1 MSERR
6 VGIIGTGFMGEVHT
20 AAWRAI
26 GSAPSAV
33 LARSTTLRPAY
44 LGNLEVDIY
53 DDLQEFLAAVDI
65 VDICAP
71 THLHAEFALAVAAAG
86 KPAICEKPLSLSVD
100 EGLEVIRA
108 FERAGV
114 HLHVGHI
121 LRYSPEYT
129 AARQAVEAGRI
140 GEPAVLRL
148 SRLSFA
154 PERGQASWFQDDS
167 KSGGIAFDLMIHDL
181 DYARWIAGEV
191 VSVFAKSAPKSRGH
205 AIAILKHAGGAIT
218 HIESSWSSPAP
229 EFRTSFE
236 IAGEHG
242 ILGFSSGETTPLTL
256 RLHEERNDSSTGLG
270 DMSLAAN
277 PFELELQNFLEVV
290 DGTAHPAITPRDA
303 LAAVQL
309 AAAVRQSARTGQPVR
324 IESIGK
330 GE

>member
-1 MSERR
+1 
-6 VGIIGTGFMGEVHT
+6 MGEVHT

-26 GSAPSAV
+26 GSAPTAV
-33 LARSTTLRPAY
+33 LARSAAHRPAY
-44 LGNLEVDIY
+44 LGDMDAHIY
-53 DDLQEFLAAVDI
+53 DDLHEFLAAVDV

-108 FERAGV
+108 FEEAGV

-154 PERGQASWFQDDS
+154 PERGQSSWFQDDS

-191 VSVFAKSAPKSRGH
+191 VSVFAKSAAKSRGH
-205 AIAILKHAGGAIT
+205 VIAILKHAGGAIT

-242 ILGFSSGETTPLTL
+242 ILGFSSDETTPLAL
-256 RLHEERNDSSTGLG
+256 RLHKERNDSSTGLG
-270 DMSLAAN
+270 DLSLAAN

-290 DGTAHPAITPRDA
+290 DGTSPPTITPRDA

-324 IESIGK
+324 IESLGK